1 LENLKYLLILII
13 FLLLSIV
20 SGCTTEYPNRMLVGE
35 PFPRVSGQSLEKQS
49 ITFPQV
55 LDGRNVV
62 LLLGYV
68 QDAQFDIDRWLIG
81 LDMTQTQ
88 VDVYELPTIQGMF
101 PRFFKTQINEGMR
114 KGIPKD
120 LWKGVVT
127 IYDDGEKVQKF
138 TGNINPNN
146 ARVILLAKDGDV
158 AFFYDGGFSVSAIK
172 SLKSTID
179 SLNTNPKKPYRRAR
193 LISYQVI

>member
-1 LENLKYLLILII
+1 
-13 FLLLSIV
+13 
-20 SGCTTEYPNRMLVGE
+20 
-35 PFPRVSGQSLEKQS
+35 VSGQSLEKQS

-127 IYDDGEKVQKF
+127 IYDDGEKVQNF

-146 ARVILLAKDGDV
+146 ARVILLAKDGVV
-158 AFFYDGGFSVSAIK
+158 AFFYDRGFSVSAIK